1 VDGDVGG
8 VAVVC
13 AVLGGVEISFAGRVW
28 GTDGVHTKT
37 RFFLRSNR
45 GMARD
50 LVRWYERVEMSW

>member
-1 VDGDVGG
+1 VDSDVGG

-13 AVLGGVEISFAGRVW
+13 AVLGGVEVSFAGRVW

-45 GMARD
+45 GMVIG
-50 LVRWYERVEMSW
+50 LVGWYERVQV